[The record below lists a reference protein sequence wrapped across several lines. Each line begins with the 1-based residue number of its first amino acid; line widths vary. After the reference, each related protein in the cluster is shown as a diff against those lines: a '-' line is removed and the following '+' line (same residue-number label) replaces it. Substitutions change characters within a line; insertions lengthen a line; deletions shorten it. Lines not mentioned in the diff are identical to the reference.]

1 MYKDN
6 SLVPSEA
13 VRLAALGLL
22 ARGPRAYA
30 DLAREIRH
38 FAQRIVGPSLELL
51 GPSLELF
58 KIEGLIEAQ
67 ESRGNSKAPHDDQ
80 LMLLTDS
87 GRAELRRLMTAPLR
101 GPMGE
106 VNKLIIALK
115 LHFFETLSPEE
126 RRMQAEVLEE
136 ACEREL
142 TRLLDLRGHHA
153 ESGGLLVAWL
163 DHEIAEI
170 ERRRTWFKQLTGTAG
185 H

>member
-22 ARGPRAYA
+22 AKGPRAYA

-51 GPSLELF
+51 GPSLELL
-58 KIEGLIEAQ
+58 KVEGLIEAQ
-67 ESRGNSKAPHDDQ
+67 NPKAPHDEQ
-80 LMLLTDS
+80 TMLLTES
-87 GRAELRRLMTAPLR
+87 GRTELSRLMTASLR

-126 RRMQAEVLEE
+126 RRIQAEMLQE

-142 TRLLDLRGHHA
+142 TRLLDLRSHHA
-153 ESGGLLVAWL
+153 ESGGLLVTWL

-170 ERRRTWFKQLTGTAG
+170 EGRRDWFKQLAG
-185 H
+185 RHSS

>member
-13 VRLAALGLL
+13 VRLAGLGLL
-22 ARGPRAYA
+22 AKGPRGYA

-58 KIEGLIEAQ
+58 KVEGLIETQ
-67 ESRGNSKAPHDDQ
+67 NPQAPHDEQ
-80 LMLLTDS
+80 MMALTES
-87 GRAELRRLMTAPLR
+87 GRAELRRLMTANLR

-115 LHFFETLSPEE
+115 LHFFETLSAEE
-126 RRMQAEVLEE
+126 QRMQAEMLEE

-142 TRLLDLRGHHA
+142 ARLLDLRSHHA
-153 ESGGLLVAWL
+153 ESGGLLVDWL
-163 DHEIAEI
+163 DHEITEI
-170 ERRRTWFKQLTGTAG
+170 EGRRAWFRQLATRAAQAT
-185 H
+185 

>member
-22 ARGPRAYA
+22 AKGPRAYA

-58 KIEGLIEAQ
+58 KVEGLIEA
-67 ESRGNSKAPHDDQ
+67 RDTKAPHDQQ
-80 LMLLTDS
+80 LMSLTES
-87 GRAELRRLMTAPLR
+87 GRAELRRLMTANMR

-106 VNKLIIALK
+106 VNKLIVALK
-115 LHFFETLSPEE
+115 LAFFETLSLEE
-126 RRMQAEVLEE
+126 QRMQVEVLQE

-142 TRLLDLRGHHA
+142 VRLVDLRSHHA

-163 DHEIAEI
+163 DHEIAEV
-170 ERRRTWFKQLTGTAG
+170 EARQAWFRRLAAQTS
-185 H
+185 

>member
-22 ARGPRAYA
+22 AKGPRAYA

-51 GPSLELF
+51 GPSLELL
-58 KIEGLIEAQ
+58 KVEGLIEAQ
-67 ESRGNSKAPHDDQ
+67 NPKAPNDAQ
-80 LMLLTDS
+80 MMALTEA
-87 GRAELRRLMTAPLR
+87 GRAELRRLMTANLR

-115 LHFFETLSPEE
+115 LNFFETLSPDE
-126 RRMQAEVLEE
+126 RRMQAEMLEE

-142 TRLLDLRGHHA
+142 IRLIDLRAHYA
-153 ESGGLLVAWL
+153 DETGLLVAWL

-170 ERRRTWFKQLTGTAG
+170 ESRRDWFKRLRNEVR
-185 H
+185 

>member
-51 GPSLELF
+51 GPSLELL
-58 KIEGLIEAQ
+58 KVEGLIEAQ
-67 ESRGNSKAPHDDQ
+67 NTQGKGAAHDEQ
-80 LMLLTDS
+80 IMLLTES
-87 GRAELRRLMTAPLR
+87 GRAELRRLMTANLR

-126 RRMQAEVLEE
+126 RRLQAEVLEE

-142 TRLLDLRGHHA
+142 TRLLDLRSHHA

-170 ERRRTWFKQLTGTAG
+170 ESRRTWFRQLATRTP
-185 H
+185 

>member
-22 ARGPRAYA
+22 AKGPRAYA

-51 GPSLELF
+51 GPSLELL
-58 KIEGLIEAQ
+58 KVEGLIEAKNPK
-67 ESRGNSKAPHDDQ
+67 GPHDEQ
-80 LMLLTDS
+80 LMTLTES
-87 GRAELRRLMTAPLR
+87 GRTELRRLMTANLR

-106 VNKLIIALK
+106 VNKLIIALR
-115 LHFFETLSPEE
+115 LHFFETLSSEE
-126 RRMQAEVLEE
+126 RRIQAEVLEE

-142 TRLLDLRGHHA
+142 TRLLDLRSHHA
-153 ESGGLLVAWL
+153 EAGGLLVDWL

-170 ERRRTWFKQLTGTAG
+170 ESRRDWFKQLATQA
-185 H
+185 

>member
-51 GPSLELF
+51 GPSLELL
-58 KIEGLIEAQ
+58 KVEGLIEAQ
-67 ESRGNSKAPHDDQ
+67 DSKGNAKAPHDEQTMQ
-80 LMLLTDS
+80 LTES
-87 GRAELRRLMTAPLR
+87 GRAELSRLMTATLR

-126 RRMQAEVLEE
+126 RRIQAEVFEE

-142 TRLLDLRGHHA
+142 TRLLDLRNHHA
-153 ESGGLLVAWL
+153 ETGGLLVAWL
-163 DHEIAEI
+163 DHEITEI
-170 ERRRTWFKQLTGTAG
+170 ESRRAWFKRLAG
-185 H
+185 QTL

>member
-22 ARGPRAYA
+22 AKGPRAYA
-30 DLAREIRH
+30 ELAREIRH

-51 GPSLELF
+51 GPSLELL
-58 KIEGLIEAQ
+58 KVESLIEAQ
-67 ESRGNSKAPHDDQ
+67 NPKAPHDAQ
-80 LMLLTDS
+80 MMALTES
-87 GRAELRRLMTAPLR
+87 GRAELRRLMTANLR

-115 LHFFETLSPEE
+115 LNFFETLSADE
-126 RRMQAEVLEE
+126 RRMQAEMLEE

-142 TRLLDLRGHHA
+142 VRLLDLRGHYAA
-153 ESGGLLVAWL
+153 ETDLLVAWL

-170 ERRRTWFKQLTGTAG
+170 ESRRDWFRKLRGAN
-185 H
+185 

>member
-22 ARGPRAYA
+22 AKGPRAYA

-51 GPSLELF
+51 GPSLELL
-58 KIEGLIEAQ
+58 KVEGLIEAQ
-67 ESRGNSKAPHDDQ
+67 NSKAPHDEQ
-80 LMLLTDS
+80 LMLLTES
-87 GRAELRRLMTAPLR
+87 GRTELRRLMTANLR

-106 VNKLIIALK
+106 VNKLIIALR

-126 RRMQAEVLEE
+126 RRIQAEVLEE

-142 TRLLDLRGHHA
+142 TRLLDLRSHHA
-153 ESGGLLVAWL
+153 ENPGLLVAWL
-163 DHEIAEI
+163 DHEITEI
-170 ERRRTWFKQLTGTAG
+170 ESRRAWFKQLATQAG
-185 H
+185 

>member
-22 ARGPRAYA
+22 AKGPRAYG

-51 GPSLELF
+51 GPSLELL
-58 KIEGLIEAQ
+58 KVEGLIEAQ
-67 ESRGNSKAPHDDQ
+67 ESKGSVKAPHDEQ
-80 LMLLTDS
+80 LMLLTES
-87 GRAELRRLMTAPLR
+87 GRTELRRLMTANLR

-115 LHFFETLSPEE
+115 LNFFETLSPEE
-126 RRMQAEVLEE
+126 RRIQAEVLEE

-142 TRLLDLRGHHA
+142 TRLLDLRSHHA
-153 ESGGLLVAWL
+153 ESGGLLIAWL
-163 DHEIAEI
+163 DHEITEI
-170 ERRRTWFKQLTGTAG
+170 EGRRDWFRRLAAQTK
-185 H
+185 

>member
-51 GPSLELF
+51 GPSLELL
-58 KIEGLIEAQ
+58 KVEGLIEAK
-67 ESRGNSKAPHDDQ
+67 NPKAPHDEQ
-80 LMLLTDS
+80 TMLLTES
-87 GRAELRRLMTAPLR
+87 GRTELTRLMTAHLR

-126 RRMQAEVLEE
+126 RRLQAEALQE

-142 TRLLDLRGHHA
+142 TRLLDLRSHHA

-170 ERRRTWFKQLTGTAG
+170 ESRRAWFKQLAAKNA
-185 H
+185 

>member
-22 ARGPRAYA
+22 AKGPRAYA
-30 DLAREIRH
+30 ELAREIRH

-51 GPSLELF
+51 GPSLELL
-58 KIEGLIEAQ
+58 KVEGLIEAQ
-67 ESRGNSKAPHDDQ
+67 NTKAPHDEQ
-80 LMLLTDS
+80 IMLLTES
-87 GRAELRRLMTAPLR
+87 GRAELLRLMTANLR

-115 LHFFETLSPEE
+115 LNFFETLSPDE
-126 RRMQAEVLEE
+126 RRIQAEALEE

-142 TRLLDLRGHHA
+142 TRLLDLRSHHA

-170 ERRRTWFKQLTGTAG
+170 EGRRDWFKELAARNA
-185 H
+185 

>member
-22 ARGPRAYA
+22 AKGPRAYA

-58 KIEGLIEAQ
+58 KVEGLIDTK
-67 ESRGNSKAPHDDQ
+67 GNAKAPHDQ
-80 LMLLTDS
+80 QVMELTEA
-87 GRAELRRLMTAPLR
+87 GRAELRRLMTANIR

-115 LHFFETLSPEE
+115 LHFFETLTPEE
-126 RRMQAEVLEE
+126 RRVQAEVLEE

-170 ERRRTWFKQLTGTAG
+170 ESRRDWFRQLAARDSA
-185 H
+185 

>member
-58 KIEGLIEAQ
+58 KVEGLIEAQ
-67 ESRGNSKAPHDDQ
+67 ETKRSPKAPHDEQ
-80 LMLLTDS
+80 VMLLTEA
-87 GRAELRRLMTAPLR
+87 GRTELRRLMTASLR

-126 RRMQAEVLEE
+126 RRIQAEVLEE
-136 ACEREL
+136 ACAREL
-142 TRLLDLRGHHA
+142 TRLLDLRSHHA
-153 ESGGLLVAWL
+153 ECGGLLVAWL

-170 ERRRTWFKQLTGTAG
+170 ESRCAWFRQLAGTQ
-185 H
+185 

>member
-22 ARGPRAYA
+22 AKGPRAYA

-51 GPSLELF
+51 GPSLELL
-58 KIEGLIEAQ
+58 KVEGLIEAQ
-67 ESRGNSKAPHDDQ
+67 NPKVPHDEQ
-80 LMLLTDS
+80 LMLLTES
-87 GRAELRRLMTAPLR
+87 GRAELRRLMTASLR

-115 LHFFETLSPEE
+115 LHFFETLSPED
-126 RRMQAEVLEE
+126 RRIQAEVLEE

-142 TRLLDLRGHHA
+142 TRLLDLRSHHA
-153 ESGGLLVAWL
+153 ESAGLLVAWL

-170 ERRRTWFKQLTGTAG
+170 ESRRDWFKELATQA
-185 H
+185 